1 MSTIVNRSSQR
12 NIMLWLSVLTL
23 AGLSV
28 LTLVM
33 QPARA
38 NWTGGIEGG
47 TVVRSAANATRL
59 RLVAR
64 NDQRPLSHFVFAEW
78 LRFTNDEN
86 SFSVGYNPRYWLNTN
101 TYVFGESEF
110 GTDDIFRIDREITL
124 VAGLGRQLI
133 SSEHQGLF
141 VEVGAGGRS
150 IELEDEDD
158 ANTEALGVAR
168 AGYFRTFAETIKL
181 DASVRGIQS
190 SEDISQL
197 TSEVGVALR
206 LGGGSV
212 RVAYRN
218 RFFKADDADSITDN
232 DTFISYGYSF

>member
-1 MSTIVNRSSQR
+1 MSTIVNRSLQS
-12 NIMLWLSVLTL
+12 NIMLWLSAFIL

-28 LTLVM
+28 ATLVM

-47 TVVRSAANATRL
+47 TVVRDAGNATRL

-78 LRFTNDEN
+78 LRFNNNGN
-86 SFSVGYNPRYWLNTN
+86 SFSVGYNPRYWLNAK

-110 GTDDIFRIDREITL
+110 GTDDIFDIDREITL
-124 VAGLGRQLI
+124 VAGLGRQFI
-133 SSEHQGLF
+133 NSQNQGLF

-150 IELEDEDD
+150 IRFDDEDD

-168 AGYFRTFAETIKL
+168 AGYFRTIVETVKL
-181 DASVRGIQS
+181 DASISGIRS

-206 LGGGSV
+206 LGGGSI

-218 RFFKADDADSITDN
+218 RFFKAGDADSITDD

>member
-1 MSTIVNRSSQR
+1 MR
-12 NIMLWLSVLTL
+12 N
-23 AGLSV
+23 
-28 LTLVM
+28 
-33 QPARA
+33 
-38 NWTGGIEGG
+38 
-47 TVVRSAANATRL
+47 AANATRL

-86 SFSVGYNPRYWLNTN
+86 SFSVGYNPRYWLNTK
-101 TYVFGESEF
+101 TYVFGEAEF
-110 GTDDIFRIDREITL
+110 GTDDIFGIDREITL
-124 VAGLGRQLI
+124 VTGLGRQFI
-133 SSEHQGLF
+133 NSEDQGLF

-150 IELEDEDD
+150 IELEDQGD

-168 AGYFRTFAETIKL
+168 AGYFRTIVEVIKL
-181 DASVRGIQS
+181 DASVSGIRS

-206 LGGGSV
+206 IGGGSI

-218 RFFKADDADSITDN
+218 RFFKADDADSITDD